1 MGEPGGAGQCGAEQV
16 HGVFGAAGGAAAAA
30 AASVNGGVRKVK
42 LSINCCIPFISQE
55 ARTNQEYIREHS
67 HIT

>member
-1 MGEPGGAGQCGAEQV
+1 M